1 MSLTD
6 VNTIDLKH
14 KYYWLFKENIIC
26 DFIMSDFAEFVPP
39 PECPVFEPSWEDFS
53 DPLGFINK
61 IRPIAERTGIC
72 KIRPPEDWT
81 PPFACDVR
89 NFRFTPRVQRL
100 NELEALTRVKLNF
113 LDQIAKFWELQ
124 GSRLRF
130 PHVERKILDL
140 YQLSKIVSSEGG
152 FDTVC
157 KEKRWSKVGSRMG
170 FPPGKGMGS
179 LLRSHFERIL
189 YPYELFQSGAT
200 LTGIHHLYEEGDDE
214 EVQDEG
220 MGEEEE
226 EDEEDRERDSLSDGT
241 QNKDCLLPERR
252 SRRLKS
258 ERENKEPKTMQIFG
272 SGPKMVGLEIVP
284 AEDDGFNK
292 KQRHLKAQAFA
303 IKMRPHKETLEVNF
317 IPQIDLYMCLMCGRG
332 DEEDR
337 LLLCDGCDDSYHTFC
352 LIPPLQDV
360 PKGDWRCPKCVAEE
374 CSKPREAFGF
384 EQAVREYTLQSFGE
398 MADHFKSDYF
408 NMPVHMV
415 PTELVEKEF
424 WRLVSSIEED
434 VIVEYGADISSK
446 EVGSGFPVRDGK
458 RRLLRDEEEYAN
470 SGWNLN
476 NMPVLEQSVLTHINV
491 DISGMKVPWLYV
503 GMCFSSFCWHIE
515 DHWSYSIN
523 FLHWGEPKTWYGVPA
538 HAAEQL
544 ESVMKKLAPELFDSQ
559 PDLLHQLV
567 TIMNPNVLMEHGVPV
582 FRTNQCAGEFV
593 VTFPRAYHSGFNQGY
608 NFAEAVNFCT
618 ADWLPMGRQCVAHY
632 RRLHRYCVFSHE
644 ELLCKM
650 AADPESLDVE
660 LAAAV
665 FREMGE
671 MMEEETRLR
680 QALQE
685 MGVLSSEQE
694 VFELVPDDE
703 RQCQKCKTTCFLS
716 ALTCPCSP
724 EHLVCLHHAKE
735 LCDCPLGI
743 KCLRYRY
750 HLEEFPSMLYGVKSR
765 AQSYDTWAKRV
776 TDALAADHKNKK
788 DLIELKV
795 LLEDA
800 EDRKYPENSL
810 FRRLRELVKEAET
823 CSSVA
828 QVLLSRK
835 QRHSTRQHPEC
846 SRTRNKLTVEEL
858 KVFVEQLFKLPCVI
872 GQARQVKELLEN
884 VEDFHERAQVA
895 LADELPDSSK
905 LQALLDLGGG
915 LDVELPELPRLK
927 QELQQ
932 ARWLDEVLVTLA
944 EPHRVTL
951 ELMKRLI
958 DSGVGLAPHHA
969 VEKAMAELQEILT
982 VSERW
987 EDKACACLQARPR
1000 HSMLTLE
1007 TIMIEARNIPAYL
1020 PNVLALRDALHK
1032 AKEWSAKVDAI
1043 QVVSRRTCGSNY
1055 AYLEQLESLLARGRS
1070 IPVRLD
1076 PLPQVESQVASARA
1090 WRERTARTF
1099 LKKNSTYTLLQ
1110 VLSPRVDI
1118 GIYGNSKRKRRRVK
1132 ELLEKERGLDLE
1144 GLSDL
1149 DESYEDA
1156 CDPAI
1161 VVAAFKSKEQK
1172 EVEAIHSLRAANLAK
1187 MAMSDRIEEV
1197 KFCLCRKTASGFM
1210 LQCELCK
1217 DWFHGACVP
1226 LPKAGSQ
1233 KKLMGSAGCQG
1244 NSKEAKFL
1252 CPLCQRS
1259 RRPRLETILSL
1270 LVSLQKLPVRLPE
1283 GEALQCLTERAMG
1296 WQDRARQ
1303 ALATN
1308 ELSSALAKLSVLSQR
1323 MVEQAARE
1331 KTEKIINAELQKA
1344 AANPDLQGHIQ
1355 TFQQAGFSR
1364 AASPRQSVDYD
1375 DEETDSDEDIRETYG
1390 YDMKDPGEVKPYLFC
1405 DEEIPVKSEEVV
1417 SHMWPTTPSFCA
1429 EHAYSSASKS
1439 CPQNQSTPR
1448 KQPRKTP
1455 LVPRSLE
1462 PPVLEL
1468 SPPAKAQLEEL
1479 MMVGDLLE
1487 VSLDETQHIWR
1498 ILEATHPPSEERFL
1512 QVMEHEDSQFEKPM
1526 KIKMKDSEKK
1536 RKRKL
1541 EKAEHQ
1547 LLMAAVSGV
1556 GDMMRSPK
1564 SSKDPKLSLLDPL
1577 GKPKKKKLKLN
1588 PDKNR
1593 ELKQLSKRL
1602 AKEDKERKRK
1612 DKAVVKSEAVREGLE
1627 KRKEKKILDIPSK
1640 YDWSG
1645 AEDSNDENAVCA
1657 SKNCARP
1664 CKDKVDWVQCD
1675 GGCDEWFH
1683 QVCVGVTCEMAENED
1698 YICIDCTR
1706 KSSILSRGVVGSL
1719 GRSMSIGGG
1728 GVTAVVKLERV
1739 CEELE
1744 APVYSGLSQI
1754 IMPPSTSLPQ
1764 QQQQPDTL
1772 ESS

>member
-1 MSLTD
+1 
-6 VNTIDLKH
+6 
-14 KYYWLFKENIIC
+14 
-26 DFIMSDFAEFVPP
+26 MSDFAEFVPP

-72 KIRPPEDWT
+72 KIRPPEDWA

-152 FDTVC
+152 FETVC
-157 KEKRWSKVGSRMG
+157 KEKRWSKVASRMG

-200 LTGIHHLYEEGDDE
+200 LT
-214 EVQDEG
+214 VN
-220 MGEEEE
+220 
-226 EDEEDRERDSLSDGT
+226 DG
-241 QNKDCLLPERR
+241 L
-252 SRRLKS
+252 
-258 ERENKEPKTMQIFG
+258 
-272 SGPKMVGLEIVP
+272 
-284 AEDDGFNK
+284 NK

-303 IKMRPHKETLEVNF
+303 IKMRPRKETLEVNF
-317 IPQIDLYMCLMCGRG
+317 IDLYMCLMCGRG

-458 RRLLRDEEEYAN
+458 RRLLGDQEEYAN

-680 QALQE
+680 KSVQE

-724 EHLVCLHHAKE
+724 ERLVCLHHAKE
-735 LCDCPLGI
+735 LCDCPLEN

-750 HLEEFPSMLYGVKSR
+750 DLEEFPSMLYGVKSR

-776 TDALAADHKNKK
+776 TEALAADHKNKK

-810 FRRLRELVKEAET
+810 FRRLREMVKEAET

-828 QVLLSRK
+828 QLLLSRK
-835 QRHSTRQHPEC
+835 QRHRQRPES

-932 ARWLDEVLVTLA
+932 ARWLDEVRMMLA

-969 VEKAMAELQEILT
+969 VEKAMTELQEILT

-987 EDKACACLQARPR
+987 EDKARACLQARPR

-1007 TIMIEARNIPAYL
+1007 SIVVEARNIPAYL
-1020 PNVLALRDALHK
+1020 PNVLALREALHK

-1043 QVVSRRTCGSNY
+1043 QTGSNY

-1118 GIYGNSKRKRRRVK
+1118 GIYGNSKGKRKRVK
-1132 ELLEKERGLDLE
+1132 ELLEKERGGMDLE

-1156 CDPAI
+1156 CDPAT

-1226 LPKAGSQ
+1226 LPKTGSQ
-1233 KKLMGSAGCQG
+1233 KKLMGTAGWQS

-1303 ALATN
+1303 ALATD

-1462 PPVLEL
+1462 PPVLDL

-1512 QVMEHEDSQFEKPM
+1512 QVMEDSQFEKPV

-1541 EKAEHQ
+1541 ERAEHQ

-1564 SSKDPKLSLLDPL
+1564 SSKDPKRSLLDPL
-1577 GKPKKKKLKLN
+1577 GKPKKKKLK

-1593 ELKQLSKRL
+1593 ELKQLAKRL
-1602 AKEDKERKRK
+1602 AKEEKERKRK
-1612 DKAVVKSEAVREGLE
+1612 EKAVVKAEAVREGLE

-1657 SKNCARP
+1657 SKNCMRP

-1683 QVCVGVTCEMAENED
+1683 QVCVGVTCEMAEEED

-1706 KSSILSRGVVGSL
+1706 KSADPGQRPHSHSR
-1719 GRSMSIGGG
+1719 
-1728 GVTAVVKLERV
+1728 
-1739 CEELE
+1739 
-1744 APVYSGLSQI
+1744 
-1754 IMPPSTSLPQ
+1754 PPHTH
-1764 QQQQPDTL
+1764 THTHTHTR
-1772 ESS
+1772 

>member
-1 MSLTD
+1 MSA
-6 VNTIDLKH
+6 I
-14 KYYWLFKENIIC
+14 
-26 DFIMSDFAEFVPP
+26 AEFVPP

-61 IRPIAERTGIC
+61 IRPIAEKTGIC
-72 KIRPPEDWT
+72 KIRPPEDWQ

-130 PHVERKILDL
+130 PHVERRILDL
-140 YQLSKIVSSEGG
+140 YQLSKIVSVEGG
-152 FDTVC
+152 FETVC
-157 KEKRWSKVGSRMG
+157 KEKRWSKVANRMG
-170 FPPGKGMGS
+170 FPPGKGTGS

-200 LTGIHHLYEEGDDE
+200 LTVGLRLHYPHPRSTRGP
-214 EVQDEG
+214 
-220 MGEEEE
+220 
-226 EDEEDRERDSLSDGT
+226 SL
-241 QNKDCLLPERR
+241 
-252 SRRLKS
+252 
-258 ERENKEPKTMQIFG
+258 ENKEPKVLQIFG
-272 SGPKMVGLEIVP
+272 GSPKMVGLEIVP
-284 AEDDGFNK
+284 
-292 KQRHLKAQAFA
+292 QRNLKAQAFA
-303 IKMRPHKETLEVNF
+303 IKMQQRKETLEVNF
-317 IPQIDLYMCLMCGRG
+317 IDLYMCLACGRG

-446 EVGSGFPVRDGK
+446 EVGSGFPMRDSK
-458 RRLLRDEEEYAN
+458 RRLLSDEEEYAN

-476 NMPVLEQSVLTHINV
+476 NMPVLEQSVLAHINA

-544 ESVMKKLAPELFDSQ
+544 EAVMKKLAPELFDSQ

-632 RRLHRYCVFSHE
+632 RRLQRYCVFSHE

-665 FREMGE
+665 FREMGD
-671 MMEEETRLR
+671 MLGEESRLR
-680 QALQE
+680 EAVQQ

-694 VFELVPDDE
+694 VFELLPDDE
-703 RQCQKCKTTCFLS
+703 RQCYKCKTTCFLS
-716 ALTCPCSP
+716 ALTCSCSP
-724 EHLVCLHHAKE
+724 ERLVCLHHSAD
-735 LCDCPLGI
+735 LCDCPLAS

-750 HLEEFPSMLYGVKSR
+750 TLDEFPSMLHGVKSR
-765 AQSYDTWAKRV
+765 AQSYDAWARRV
-776 TDALAADHKNKK
+776 TEALAADQKNKK

-800 EDRKYPENSL
+800 EDRKYPENNL
-810 FRRLRELVKEAET
+810 FRRLKEMVKEAEM

-828 QVLLSRK
+828 QLLLSRK
-835 QRHSTRQHPEC
+835 QKHRQRPE
-846 SRTRNKLTVEEL
+846 SGRARSKLTLEEL
-858 KVFVEQLFKLPCVI
+858 KAFVEQLFRLPCI
-872 GQARQVKELLEN
+872 IIQARQVKELLEN
-884 VEDFHERAQVA
+884 VEDFHERAQAA
-895 LADELPDSSK
+895 LADETPDSSK
-905 LQALLDLGGG
+905 LHALLELGGG
-915 LDVELPELPRLK
+915 LDVQLPELPRLK

-932 ARWLDEVLVTLA
+932 ARWLDEVRLALA
-944 EPHRVTL
+944 EPQRVTL
-951 ELMKRLI
+951 EVMKRLI
-958 DSGVGLAPHHA
+958 DSGVGLAPHPA
-969 VEKAMAELQEILT
+969 VEKAMGELQEILT

-987 EDKACACLQARPR
+987 EDKARTCLQARPR
-1000 HSMLTLE
+1000 HSMGTLE
-1007 TIMIEARNIPAYL
+1007 GIVTEARSIPAYL
-1020 PNVLALRDALHK
+1020 PNVLALRDALQK
-1032 AKEWSAKVDAI
+1032 AKEWTSKVEAI
-1043 QVVSRRTCGSNY
+1043 QVTERRSDTPHIRSGYGCGS
-1055 AYLEQLESLLARGRS
+1055 
-1070 IPVRLD
+1070 PVIRLYC
-1076 PLPQVESQVASARA
+1076 PRQVGC
-1090 WRERTARTF
+1090 
-1099 LKKNSTYTLLQ
+1099 
-1110 VLSPRVDI
+1110 PRVDI
-1118 GIYGNSKRKRRRVK
+1118 GVYGNSKSKRKRAK
-1132 ELLEKERGLDLE
+1132 ELLEKERGLEME

-1149 DESYEDA
+1149 EDGLDEVR
-1156 CDPAI
+1156 DPAT
-1161 VVAAFKSKEQK
+1161 VVAAFKTKEQK
-1172 EVEAIHSLRAANLAK
+1172 ELEAIHSLRAANLAK
-1187 MAMSDRIEEV
+1187 MAMADRIEEV

-1226 LPKAGSQ
+1226 LPKAGTQ
-1233 KKLMGSAGCQG
+1233 KKGLAWQ
-1244 NSKEAKFL
+1244 SKEAKFL

-1283 GEALQCLTERAMG
+1283 GEALQCLTERAMS

-1303 ALATN
+1303 ALATD

-1364 AASPRQSVDYD
+1364 STSPRQSMDYD

-1390 YDMKDPGEVKPYLFC
+1390 YDVKDSGGMKPYLFC

-1417 SHMWPTTPSFCA
+1417 CHMWPATPSFCA

-1439 CPQNQSTPR
+1439 CAQNSATPR

-1468 SPPAKAQLEEL
+1468 SPSAKTQLEEL

-1498 ILEATHPPSEERFL
+1498 ILQATHPPSEELFICICGP
-1512 QVMEHEDSQFEKPM
+1512 SYKPV
-1526 KIKMKDSEKK
+1526 KLKPRDPEKK

-1541 EKAEHQ
+1541 EKAEQ
-1547 LLMAAVSGV
+1547 LLLAG
-1556 GDMMRSPK
+1556 GEGRPK
-1564 SSKDPKLSLLDPL
+1564 SKDLKKVE
-1577 GKPKKKKLKLN
+1577 GKPKKKKLKLG
-1588 PDKNR
+1588 PDKSK
-1593 ELKQLSKRL
+1593 ELKQLAKRL
-1602 AKEDKERKRK
+1602 AKEEKERKRK
-1612 DKAVVKSEAVREGLE
+1612 EKAAVKAEAAKESLE
-1627 KRKEKKILDIPSK
+1627 KKREKKVLDIPSK

-1657 SKNCARP
+1657 AKNCQRP

-1683 QVCVGVTCEMAENED
+1683 QVCVGVSCEMAENED
-1698 YICIDCTR
+1698 YICSACSRKAVMGGAGKAGTDVAGQAPPPCTLQILPPTAQLHLQD
-1706 KSSILSRGVVGSL
+1706 SS
-1719 GRSMSIGGG
+1719 
-1728 GVTAVVKLERV
+1728 
-1739 CEELE
+1739 
-1744 APVYSGLSQI
+1744 
-1754 IMPPSTSLPQ
+1754 
-1764 QQQQPDTL
+1764 
-1772 ESS
+1772 

>member
-1 MSLTD
+1 MSA
-6 VNTIDLKH
+6 
-14 KYYWLFKENIIC
+14 
-26 DFIMSDFAEFVPP
+26 FAEFVPP

-61 IRPIAERTGIC
+61 IRPIAEKTGIC
-72 KIRPPEDWT
+72 KIRPPEDWQ

-124 GSRLRF
+124 GSKIRF
-130 PHVERKILDL
+130 PHVERKVLDL

-152 FDTVC
+152 FETVC
-157 KEKRWSKVGSRMG
+157 KEKRWSKVASRMG
-170 FPPGKGMGS
+170 FPPGKGTGS
-179 LLRSHFERIL
+179 LLRSHYERIL

-200 LTGIHHLYEEGDDE
+200 LTVSGAE
-214 EVQDEG
+214 
-220 MGEEEE
+220 
-226 EDEEDRERDSLSDGT
+226 
-241 QNKDCLLPERR
+241 
-252 SRRLKS
+252 
-258 ERENKEPKTMQIFG
+258 ENKEPKGLKIFG
-272 SGPKMVGLEIVP
+272 TSPKMVGLEIVS
-284 AEDDGFNK
+284 
-292 KQRHLKAQAFA
+292 RHLKAQAFA
-303 IKMRPHKETLEVNF
+303 IKMRPRKETLEVNF
-317 IPQIDLYMCLMCGRG
+317 IDLYLCLVCGRG

-384 EQAVREYTLQSFGE
+384 EQAVREYSLQSFGE
-398 MADHFKSDYF
+398 MSDQFKSDYF

-458 RRLLRDEEEYAN
+458 RRLLGDEEEYAN

-538 HAAEQL
+538 SAAEQL
-544 ESVMKKLAPELFDSQ
+544 EAVMKKLAPELFDSQ

-582 FRTNQCAGEFV
+582 YRTNQCAGEFV

-665 FREMGE
+665 FKEMGD
-671 MMEEETRLR
+671 MMEEETKLR
-680 QALQE
+680 QAVQE
-685 MGVLSSEQE
+685 KGVLSSEQE
-694 VFELVPDDE
+694 VFELLPDDE
-703 RQCQKCKTTCFLS
+703 RQCHKCKTTCFLS
-716 ALTCPCSP
+716 ALTCSCSP
-724 EHLVCLHHAKE
+724 DRLVCLHHAAD
-735 LCDCPLGI
+735 LCDCPHGN

-750 HLEEFPSMLYGVKSR
+750 DLEEFPSMLYGVKTR
-765 AQSYDTWAKRV
+765 AQSYDTWSKRV
-776 TDALAADHKNKK
+776 TEALAADQKSKK

-800 EDRKYPENSL
+800 EDRKYPEKAL
-810 FRRLRELVKEAET
+810 FRRLREMVKEAET

-828 QVLLSRK
+828 QLLLSRK
-835 QRHSTRQHPEC
+835 QRHRSADMN
-846 SRTRNKLTVEEL
+846 TRNRTKLTVDEL
-858 KVFVEQLFKLPCVI
+858 KAFVDQLYRLPCI
-872 GQARQVKELLEN
+872 ISQARQVKELLEN

-895 LADELPDSSK
+895 LSDQMPDSSK
-905 LQALLDLGGG
+905 LQALLDLGSG

-932 ARWLDEVLVTLA
+932 ARWLDEVRVTLA

-987 EDKACACLQARPR
+987 EDKARACLQARPR
-1000 HSMLTLE
+1000 HSMVTLE
-1007 TIMIEARNIPAYL
+1007 SIVLEARNIPAYL
-1020 PNVLALRDALHK
+1020 PNILALREALQK
-1032 AKEWSAKVDAI
+1032 AKEWTAKVEAI
-1043 QVVSRRTCGSNY
+1043 QSGGSY

-1076 PLPQVESQVASARA
+1076 PLAQVESQVAAARA
-1090 WRERTARTF
+1090 WRERTGRTF

-1118 GIYGNSKRKRRRVK
+1118 GIYGNSKSKRKRVR
-1132 ELLEKERGLDLE
+1132 ELMEKERGGFDPDA
-1144 GLSDL
+1144 LSDL
-1149 DESYEDA
+1149 EESLEEVR
-1156 CDPAI
+1156 DPST
-1161 VVAAFKSKEQK
+1161 VVAAFKAKEHK
-1172 EVEAIHSLRAANLAK
+1172 EVESIHSLRAANLAK
-1187 MAMSDRIEEV
+1187 MAMADRIEEV

-1226 LPKAGSQ
+1226 LPKTGSQ
-1233 KKLMGSAGCQG
+1233 KKLVVGWQS
-1244 NSKEAKFL
+1244 NSKDSKFL

-1283 GEALQCLTERAMG
+1283 GEALQCLTERAMS

-1303 ALATN
+1303 SLATE

-1355 TFQQAGFSR
+1355 TFQQSGFSR

-1417 SHMWPTTPSFCA
+1417 SHMWPAATPSFCA

-1439 CPQNQSTPR
+1439 CVQNVGTPR

-1468 SPPAKAQLEEL
+1468 SPQAKAQLEEL
-1479 MMVGDLLE
+1479 MMLGDLLE

-1498 ILEATHPPSEERFL
+1498 ILQATHPPSEERFL
-1512 QVMEHEDSQFEKPM
+1512 QVMEPDDSLMEKPL
-1526 KIKMKDSEKK
+1526 KIKLKDSEKK

-1541 EKAEHQ
+1541 ERAE
-1547 LLMAAVSGV
+1547 V
-1556 GDMMRSPK
+1556 G
-1564 SSKDPKLSLLDPL
+1564 LELGLG

-1588 PDKNR
+1588 LDKNR
-1593 ELKQLSKRL
+1593 EMKQLAKRL
-1602 AKEDKERKRK
+1602 AKEEKERKRK
-1612 DKAVVKSEAVREGLE
+1612 EKAAAKAEAIREGLE

-1657 SKNCARP
+1657 AKNCQRP

-1683 QVCVGVTCEMAENED
+1683 QVCVGVSCEMAENED
-1698 YICIDCTR
+1698 YICMDCSR
-1706 KSSILSRGVVGSL
+1706 KAAGVSP
-1719 GRSMSIGGG
+1719 GG
-1728 GVTAVVKLERV
+1728 GVAITIKLPIFDFFFMAGSEKASVLRDF
-1739 CEELE
+1739 
-1744 APVYSGLSQI
+1744 YI
-1754 IMPPSTSLPQ
+1754 SL
-1764 QQQQPDTL
+1764 
-1772 ESS
+1772 

>member
-1 MSLTD
+1 MSA
-6 VNTIDLKH
+6 
-14 KYYWLFKENIIC
+14 
-26 DFIMSDFAEFVPP
+26 FAEFVPP

-61 IRPIAERTGIC
+61 IRPIAEKTGIC
-72 KIRPPEDWT
+72 KIRPPEDWQ

-124 GSRLRF
+124 GSKIRF
-130 PHVERKILDL
+130 PHVERKVLDL

-152 FDTVC
+152 FETVC
-157 KEKRWSKVGSRMG
+157 KERIWSKVASRMG
-170 FPPGKGMGS
+170 FPPGKGTGS
-179 LLRSHFERIL
+179 LLRSHYERIL

-200 LTGIHHLYEEGDDE
+200 LTVSDAHCSLCVLYA
-214 EVQDEG
+214 
-220 MGEEEE
+220 
-226 EDEEDRERDSLSDGT
+226 
-241 QNKDCLLPERR
+241 
-252 SRRLKS
+252 
-258 ERENKEPKTMQIFG
+258 RENKEPKGLKIFG
-272 SGPKMVGLEIVP
+272 TSPKMVGLEIVP
-284 AEDDGFNK
+284 AGECHFGLICLFTHGTRNQQKHDISVSPVA
-292 KQRHLKAQAFA
+292 L
-303 IKMRPHKETLEVNF
+303 IP
-317 IPQIDLYMCLMCGRG
+317 PQIDLYLCLVCGRG

-360 PKGDWRCPKCVAEE
+360 PKGDWRCPKCVAE

-458 RRLLRDEEEYAN
+458 RRLLGDEEEYAN

-538 HAAEQL
+538 SAAEQL
-544 ESVMKKLAPELFDSQ
+544 EAVMKKLAPELFDSQ

-567 TIMNPNVLMEHGVPV
+567 TIMNPNILMEHGVPV
-582 FRTNQCAGEFV
+582 YRTNQCAGEFV

-632 RRLHRYCVFSHE
+632 RRLHRYCVFSHD

-665 FREMGE
+665 FKEMGE
-671 MMEEETRLR
+671 MMDEETKLR
-680 QALQE
+680 QAIQE

-703 RQCQKCKTTCFLS
+703 RQCHKCKTTCFLS
-716 ALTCPCSP
+716 ALTCSCSP
-724 EHLVCLHHAKE
+724 DRLVCLHHATD
-735 LCDCPLGI
+735 LCDCPMGN

-750 HLEEFPSMLYGVKSR
+750 DLEEFPSMLYGVKTR

-776 TDALAADHKNKK
+776 TEALAADQKNKK

-800 EDRKYPENSL
+800 EDRKYPENTL
-810 FRRLRELVKEAET
+810 FRRLREMVKEAET

-828 QVLLSRK
+828 QLLLSRK
-835 QRHSTRQHPEC
+835 QRHRSA
-846 SRTRNKLTVEEL
+846 NMD
-858 KVFVEQLFKLPCVI
+858 
-872 GQARQVKELLEN
+872 LLEN

-895 LADELPDSSK
+895 LSDEMPDSSK
-905 LQALLDLGGG
+905 LQALLDLGSG

-932 ARWLDEVLVTLA
+932 ARWLDEVHVTLA
-944 EPHRVTL
+944 EPLRVTL

-987 EDKACACLQARPR
+987 EDKARACLQARPR
-1000 HSMLTLE
+1000 HSMVTLE
-1007 TIMIEARNIPAYL
+1007 SIVLEARNIPAYL
-1020 PNVLALRDALHK
+1020 PNILALREALQK
-1032 AKEWSAKVDAI
+1032 AKEWTAKVEAI
-1043 QVVSRRTCGSNY
+1043 QSGSSY

-1076 PLPQVESQVASARA
+1076 PLAQVESQVAAARA

-1118 GIYGNSKRKRRRVK
+1118 GVYGNSKSKRKRVK
-1132 ELLEKERGLDLE
+1132 ELIEKERGGFDPDT
-1144 GLSDL
+1144 LSDL
-1149 DESYEDA
+1149 EESLEEVR
-1156 CDPAI
+1156 DPSTVA
-1161 VVAAFKSKEQK
+1161 AAFKAKEQK

-1187 MAMSDRIEEV
+1187 MAMADRIEEV

-1226 LPKAGSQ
+1226 LPKTGSQ
-1233 KKLMGSAGCQG
+1233 KKVGVGWQS
-1244 NSKEAKFL
+1244 NSKDSKFL

-1283 GEALQCLTERAMG
+1283 GEALQCLTERAMS

-1303 ALATN
+1303 ALATE

-1331 KTEKIINAELQKA
+1331 KTEKIINAELCDQYRKNGSA
-1344 AANPDLQGHIQ
+1344 I
-1355 TFQQAGFSR
+1355 
-1364 AASPRQSVDYD
+1364 
-1375 DEETDSDEDIRETYG
+1375 
-1390 YDMKDPGEVKPYLFC
+1390 PYLG
-1405 DEEIPVKSEEVV
+1405 
-1417 SHMWPTTPSFCA
+1417 
-1429 EHAYSSASKS
+1429 
-1439 CPQNQSTPR
+1439 TPR

-1462 PPVLEL
+1462 PPVLAL
-1468 SPPAKAQLEEL
+1468 SPQAKAQLEEL
-1479 MMVGDLLE
+1479 MMLGDLLE

-1498 ILEATHPPSEERFL
+1498 ILQATHPPSEERFL
-1512 QVMEHEDSQFEKPM
+1512 QVMEVRRSFIMQPDCT
-1526 KIKMKDSEKK
+1526 
-1536 RKRKL
+1536 
-1541 EKAEHQ
+1541 Q
-1547 LLMAAVSGV
+1547 LA
-1556 GDMMRSPK
+1556 
-1564 SSKDPKLSLLDPL
+1564 
-1577 GKPKKKKLKLN
+1577 
-1588 PDKNR
+1588 
-1593 ELKQLSKRL
+1593 KRL
-1602 AKEDKERKRK
+1602 AKEEKEKKRK
-1612 DKAVVKSEAVREGLE
+1612 EKAAAKAEAIREGLE

-1657 SKNCARP
+1657 AKNCQRP
-1664 CKDKVDWVQCD
+1664 CKDKVRTLVVSLLSSFSTTDPDPCCSKR
-1675 GGCDEWFH
+1675 G
-1683 QVCVGVTCEMAENED
+1683 
-1698 YICIDCTR
+1698 TR
-1706 KSSILSRGVVGSL
+1706 GE
-1719 GRSMSIGGG
+1719 
-1728 GVTAVVKLERV
+1728 T
-1739 CEELE
+1739 
-1744 APVYSGLSQI
+1744 
-1754 IMPPSTSLPQ
+1754 
-1764 QQQQPDTL
+1764 
-1772 ESS
+1772 

>member
-1 MSLTD
+1 GPGTGPG
-6 VNTIDLKH
+6 
-14 KYYWLFKENIIC
+14 
-26 DFIMSDFAEFVPP
+26 IMSAFSEFVPP
-39 PECPVFEPSWEDFS
+39 PECPVFEPSWEEFS

-61 IRPIAERTGIC
+61 IRPIAEKTGIC
-72 KIRPPEDWT
+72 KIRPPEDWQ

-124 GSRLRF
+124 GSKLRF

-152 FDTVC
+152 FETVC
-157 KEKRWSKVGSRMG
+157 KEKLWSKVASRMG
-170 FPPGKGMGS
+170 FPPGKGTGT
-179 LLRSHFERIL
+179 LLRSHYERIL
-189 YPYELFQSGAT
+189 YPYELFESGAT
-200 LTGIHHLYEEGDDE
+200 LTVRRINKSFYNSEKTDCAQQTHTKHNFPF
-214 EVQDEG
+214 EV
-220 MGEEEE
+220 
-226 EDEEDRERDSLSDGT
+226 
-241 QNKDCLLPERR
+241 N
-252 SRRLKS
+252 RLKGI
-258 ERENKEPKTMQIFG
+258 KLFG
-272 SGPKMVGLEIVP
+272 TSPKMVGLEIFDTCAPYRSWRRRVTITI
-284 AEDDGFNK
+284 
-292 KQRHLKAQAFA
+292 RLRFA
-303 IKMRPHKETLEVNF
+303 
-317 IPQIDLYMCLMCGRG
+317 QIDLYLCLVCGRG

-398 MADHFKSDYF
+398 MADQFKSDYF

-446 EVGSGFPVRDGK
+446 DVGSGFPIRDGK
-458 RRLLRDEEEYAN
+458 RRLLGDEEDYAN

-476 NMPVLEQSVLTHINV
+476 NMPVLEQSVLAHINV

-538 HAAEQL
+538 SAAEEL
-544 ESVMKKLAPELFDSQ
+544 EAVMKKLAPELFDSQ

-582 FRTNQCAGEFV
+582 YRTNQCAGEFV

-618 ADWLPMGRQCVAHY
+618 ADWLPLGRQCVAHY

-650 AADPESLDVE
+650 AADPECLNVE

-665 FREMGE
+665 FKELGE
-671 MMEEETRLR
+671 MMKEETQLR
-680 QALQE
+680 QAVQE
-685 MGVLSSEQE
+685 TGVLSSEQE
-694 VFELVPDDE
+694 VFELLPDDE
-703 RQCQKCKTTCFLS
+703 RQCHKCKTTCFLS
-716 ALTCPCSP
+716 ALTCSCSP
-724 EHLVCLHHAKE
+724 DRLVCLHHANE
-735 LCDCPLGI
+735 LCDCAMGS

-750 HLEEFPSMLYGVKSR
+750 DLEEFPNMLYGVKMR

-776 TDALAADHKNKK
+776 TEALGADQKNKK

-800 EDRKYPENSL
+800 EDRKYPENAL
-810 FRRLRELVKEAET
+810 FRRLREMVKEAET

-828 QVLLSRK
+828 QLLLGRK
-835 QRHSTRQHPEC
+835 QRHRSVD
-846 SRTRNKLTVEEL
+846 SKNRTKLTVDEL
-858 KVFVEQLFKLPCVI
+858 KAFVDQLYRLPCI
-872 GQARQVKELLEN
+872 ISQIRQVKELLEN

-895 LADELPDSSK
+895 LSDEMPDSSK
-905 LQALLDLGGG
+905 LQSLLDLGSG

-932 ARWLDEVLVTLA
+932 ARWLDEVRVTLA
-944 EPHRVTL
+944 EPYRVTL

-987 EDKACACLQARPR
+987 EDKARACLQARPR
-1000 HSMLTLE
+1000 HSMETLE
-1007 TIMIEARNIPAYL
+1007 SIVLEARNIPAYL
-1020 PNVLALRDALHK
+1020 PNILALQEALQK
-1032 AKEWSAKVDAI
+1032 AREWTFKVDAI
-1043 QVVSRRTCGSNY
+1043 QSGNSY

-1076 PLPQVESQVASARA
+1076 PLVQVESQVSAARA

-1118 GIYGNSKRKRRRVK
+1118 GIYGNSKSKRKRVK
-1132 ELLEKERGLDLE
+1132 ELMEKERAGLDPE
-1144 GLSDL
+1144 ALSDL
-1149 DESYEDA
+1149 EESLEEVR
-1156 CDPAI
+1156 DPST
-1161 VVAAFKSKEQK
+1161 VVAAFKAKEHQ

-1187 MAMSDRIEEV
+1187 MAMADRIEEV

-1226 LPKAGSQ
+1226 LPKTGSQ
-1233 KKLMGSAGCQG
+1233 KKLGAGWQSNG
-1244 NSKEAKFL
+1244 KDSKFL

-1270 LVSLQKLPVRLPE
+1270 LVLLQKLPVRLPE
-1283 GEALQCLTERAMG
+1283 GEALQCLTERAMS

-1303 ALATN
+1303 ALATE

-1355 TFQQAGFSR
+1355 TFQQSGFSR
-1364 AASPRQSVDYD
+1364 ATSPRPSVDYD

-1417 SHMWPTTPSFCA
+1417 SHMWPTTTPSFCA

-1439 CPQNQSTPR
+1439 CVQNVSTPR
-1448 KQPRKTP
+1448 KQPRKSP

-1468 SPPAKAQLEEL
+1468 SPQAKAQLEEL
-1479 MMVGDLLE
+1479 MMLGDLLE

-1498 ILEATHPPSEERFL
+1498 ILQATHPPSEERFL
-1512 QVMEHEDSQFEKPM
+1512 QVMEPDDSLMEKPL
-1526 KIKMKDSEKK
+1526 KIKLKDSEKK
-1536 RKRKL
+1536 KKRKL
-1541 EKAEHQ
+1541 ERAEHHHM
-1547 LLMAAVSGV
+1547 LMLGL
-1556 GDMMRSPK
+1556 G
-1564 SSKDPKLSLLDPL
+1564 
-1577 GKPKKKKLKLN
+1577 GKPKKKKLKLSL
-1588 PDKNR
+1588 DKNR
-1593 ELKQLSKRL
+1593 EMKQLAKRI
-1602 AKEDKERKRK
+1602 AKEEKERKRK
-1612 DKAVVKSEAVREGLE
+1612 EKAAAKAEAIREGFE

-1657 SKNCARP
+1657 AKNCQRP
-1664 CKDKVDWVQCD
+1664 CKDK
-1675 GGCDEWFH
+1675 
-1683 QVCVGVTCEMAENED
+1683 
-1698 YICIDCTR
+1698 
-1706 KSSILSRGVVGSL
+1706 S
-1719 GRSMSIGGG
+1719 
-1728 GVTAVVKLERV
+1728 
-1739 CEELE
+1739 ELE
-1744 APVYSGLSQI
+1744 KNSKPRIAIYN
-1754 IMPPSTSLPQ
+1754 
-1764 QQQQPDTL
+1764 
-1772 ESS
+1772 